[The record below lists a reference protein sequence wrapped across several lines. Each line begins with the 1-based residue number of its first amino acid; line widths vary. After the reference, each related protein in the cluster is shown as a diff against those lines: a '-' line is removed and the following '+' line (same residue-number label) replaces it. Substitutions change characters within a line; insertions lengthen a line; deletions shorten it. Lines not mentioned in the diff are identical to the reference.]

1 MSDYSEQISRLEGY
15 SLDVRYSPDFVFT
28 FRIGDEEMN
37 IAPDL
42 AGPLLMALHETKQI
56 VVYYNKV
63 TTDMISGIR
72 EIVEEYYELFD
83 ETEHSLINDWL
94 NTAME
99 HPEFLDKLLKILI
112 KIGEAFFVW
121 LVGISSFQSGLID

>member
-1 MSDYSEQISRLEGY
+1 
-15 SLDVRYSPDFVFT
+15 
-28 FRIGDEEMN
+28 
-37 IAPDL
+37 
-42 AGPLLMALHETKQI
+42 MALHEAKQI

-63 TTDMISGIR
+63 TMDMISGIR

-83 ETEHSLINDWL
+83 EIEHSLIDDWL

-112 KIGEAFFVW
+112 KIGEAFFAW
-121 LVGISSFQSGLID
+121 LVGISSFQSGLIA